1 MATQI
6 TNIENLERKQ
16 LLKLAEEYRENGY
29 KISFCPNPEDLPDF
43 LKNYRPDLIDHRY
56 DENVVIEVKSRH
68 SLDSSSNQ
76 YLRNLAQQI
85 EQHPGWR
92 FELVM
97 INSEEA
103 TYLAE
108 AKETLQESEIKSR
121 LKIVQKLSEQ
131 HSESGIILAWTL
143 IEATLRLVAERE
155 QLSLSKIN
163 PLYLIKLLTTEGIIS
178 RLQYQLLMDSYSLR
192 STIVHGFKNTKSA
205 EVNQDIVNK
214 LIKLIEDIL
223 GQYNQK

>member
-6 TNIENLERKQ
+6 TDIENLERKQ

-29 KISFCPNPEDLPDF
+29 KISFCSNSEDLPDF
-43 LKNYRPDLIDHRY
+43 LKSYRPDLIAFRD
-56 DENVVIEVKSRH
+56 DESVVIEVKSRH

-103 TYLAE
+103 TYLTE

-121 LKIVQKLSEQ
+121 LEKVRQLSEQ
-131 HSESGIILAWTL
+131 HPESSILLAWA
-143 IEATLRLVAERE
+143 IVEATLRLVAERE
-155 QLSLSKIN
+155 QLSLSRVD
-163 PLYLIKLLTTEGIIS
+163 PLYLIKLLTTEGIVS
-178 RLQYQLLMDSYSLR
+178 KSQYKLLTNSYSLR
-192 STIVHGFKNTKSA
+192 NSVGHGFKTI
-205 EVNQDIVNK
+205 EINQDIVNK
-214 LIKLIEDIL
+214 LINLIEDLL
-223 GQYNQK
+223 GDLYNQK